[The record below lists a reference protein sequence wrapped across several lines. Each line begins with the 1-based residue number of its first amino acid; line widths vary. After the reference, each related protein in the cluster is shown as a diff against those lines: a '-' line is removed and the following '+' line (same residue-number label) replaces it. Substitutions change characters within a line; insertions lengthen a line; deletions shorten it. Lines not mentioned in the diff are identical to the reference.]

1 MIRFIHCVKRKDD
14 ISIEE
19 FRRFWNSAEF
29 NDLIDR
35 MLGHALTAGV
45 KKNLTFD
52 IDVNKALQAE
62 RGAKQPFDAV
72 FEVLWQS
79 GGDLPALL
87 DNEEFQALMQ
97 DMEAIQRRFVD
108 FHESRRF
115 FTEYTDD
122 PV

>member
-1 MIRFIHCVKRKDD
+1 MIRFIHCMKRKDD

-35 MLGHALTAGV
+35 MLSHSLTAGV
-45 KKNLTFD
+45 RKNLTLD
-52 IDVNKALQAE
+52 IDVNKMLQSE
-62 RGAKQPFDAV
+62 RGAKNPFDSV
-72 FEVLWQS
+72 LEVLWQS

-87 DNEEFQALMQ
+87 ANGEFQQLMRE
-97 DMEAIQRRFVD
+97 MEAVQRPFVD

-115 FTEYTDD
+115 FTEYME
-122 PV
+122 

>member
-1 MIRFIHCVKRKDD
+1 MKRKDD

-19 FRRFWNSAEF
+19 FRRFWNSAEL

-35 MLGHALTAGV
+35 MISHALTAGV
-45 KKNLTFD
+45 KKNLTLD

-62 RGAKQPFDAV
+62 RGAKQPFDGV

-79 GGDLPALL
+79 GGDLPTLL
-87 DNEEFQALMQ
+87 ANPEFQQLTQ
-97 DMEAIQRRFVD
+97 EMEEVQRRFVD

-115 FTEYTDD
+115 FTEYIEDSN
-122 PV
+122 PL